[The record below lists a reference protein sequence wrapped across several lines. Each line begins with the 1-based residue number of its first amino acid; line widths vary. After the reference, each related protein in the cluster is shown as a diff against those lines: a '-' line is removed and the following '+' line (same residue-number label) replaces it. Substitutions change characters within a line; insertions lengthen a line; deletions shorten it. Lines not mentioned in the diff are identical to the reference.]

1 MQWTESKVEQ
11 LKELWE
17 QGSVAIKIA
26 KELGTSRCSVLG
38 KANRLKLTPRR
49 RGCLSG
55 TGQPKQPLTISN
67 NKPKETMLDKLE
79 KSIEPENPISFEKTD
94 DSVCRYPKW
103 NKLSD
108 PRLCCGRKVYKPYSY
123 CAYHVAKTRKRV
135 EGTKILDLNNKP

>member
-1 MQWTESKVEQ
+1 MQWTDSKVEQ

-55 TGQPKQPLTISN
+55 TKQPSATPRY
-67 NKPKETMLDKLE
+67 KPKEIPP
-79 KSIEPENPISFEKTD
+79 SAIAEPENPTTLED
-94 DSVCRYPKW
+94 LANNQCRFPLGERNDPPKFF
-103 NKLSD
+103 
-108 PRLCCGRKVYKPYSY
+108 CGRNRHKHYSY
-123 CAYHVAKTRKRV
+123 CAYHVYIATKKV
-135 EGTKILDLNNKP
+135 EGNHERL